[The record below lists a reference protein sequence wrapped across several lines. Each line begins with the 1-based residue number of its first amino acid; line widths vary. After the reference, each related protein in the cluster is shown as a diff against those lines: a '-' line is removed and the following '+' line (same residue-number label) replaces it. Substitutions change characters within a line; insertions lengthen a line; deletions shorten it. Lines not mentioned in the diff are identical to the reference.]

1 MAGSLGTSYSILI
14 DPLSP
19 VSCAR
24 AADVPIAPT
33 ATAAMAAAIVHEV
46 RSGYRIGCFIPFA
59 HPPGAAVPVCGSL
72 APGAD
77 KVICGRRRAAIVHP
91 HRCRV
96 RDCVPGVAIAA
107 AQPARTCDD
116 TDPSRDL
123 CKSVII
129 VTAGI
134 LRPR

>member
-24 AADVPIAPT
+24 AAGAPSAPA
-33 ATAAMAAAIVHEV
+33 ATAPRAAAIVHEV

-59 HPPGAAVPVCGSL
+59 HPPGAAVPACDSL

-77 KVICGRRRAAIVHP
+77 KVICGRRRAAIVHL
-91 HRCRV
+91 HRRRV
-96 RDCVPGVAIAA
+96 RGCVPGVGIAT
-107 AQPARTCDD
+107 AQPARPCDD

-123 CKSVII
+123 RKSVI
-129 VTAGI
+129 
-134 LRPR
+134 